1 VRRREVI
8 AGLSAT
14 AAWPRAAGAQQKT
27 SPLVG
32 ILRMPPAALDLFIRP
47 FRAFMTGLGWEE
59 GRTVAYRISYADGDA
74 ARMPE
79 LAKALATSGADVLV
93 AAGTSS
99 IRVLQNATA
108 TIPIVGLGEDF
119 VGAGFAKSMARPGGN
134 VTGVSILATELD
146 AKRLEV
152 LRAALPTARQIGLIS
167 DPGNPISA
175 ERWHL
180 IEKAAQALGVRLAVF
195 EARSEEE
202 LHRTLHLLK
211 GAGLDAVNVLSSP
224 FLNSVRD
231 QIVAALTQ
239 ARLPAIYQWTET
251 ARQGGLLA
259 YGPSLSEAYRHV
271 AELVDR
277 VLKGAKP
284 AELPIEQPTRIALIV
299 NLKTARELGITI
311 PPSLLIRADEVIE

>member
-1 VRRREVI
+1 MRRREVVV
-8 AGLSAT
+8 GLGAT

-27 SPLVG
+27 TPLIG
-32 ILRMPPAALDLFIRP
+32 ILRMPPAALDLFIQP
-47 FRAFMTGLGWEE
+47 FRTFMMGLGWEE
-59 GRTVAYRISYADGDA
+59 GRTVAYRISYADGDVA
-74 ARMPE
+74 LMPE
-79 LAKALATSGADVLV
+79 LAKALVSSGPDVLV

-99 IRVLQNATA
+99 IRVLQNATR

-152 LRAALPTARQIGLIS
+152 LRAALPTARHIALIS
-167 DPGNPISA
+167 DPGNPISS

-180 IEKAAQALGVRLAVF
+180 IEKAAQALNVRLEVF

-202 LHRTLHLLK
+202 LHRALDLLVRA
-211 GAGLDAVNVLSSP
+211 GANAVNVLSSP

-231 QIVAALTQ
+231 QIVATLTQ

-259 YGPSLSEAYRHV
+259 YGPSLSEAYRRG

-277 VLKGAKP
+277 ILRGAKP

-299 NLKTARELGITI
+299 NLKTAKELGIAI
-311 PPSLLIRADEVIE
+311 PPALLIRADEVIE